1 MLPLMSSILPGEVSV
16 HAKDT
21 IQIDASAG
29 DVDRAALPPD
39 AWCRYFVGMSEPE
52 AIRGDGGPGTI
63 VDFTMTPPGA
73 RPFHA
78 TCRVVD
84 YERRPDG
91 SVHWRGEYSGGNSG
105 WETWDLIPT
114 DRGASATVEM
124 EVIPAGGALVRAA
137 ANLFVQR
144 PLRRNVRQSLENLKH
159 VVESQ

>member
-1 MLPLMSSILPGEVSV
+1 M
-16 HAKDT
+16 HAKGT
-21 IQIDASAG
+21 IHIDASVA

-52 AIRGDGGPGTI
+52 GISGDGGPGTI

-159 VVESQ
+159 MVEAQ